1 MRSAAPART
10 RSNSPMRTHGSGGS
24 LCGYA
29 CGRMRGRLDT
39 HLGAGTASADAR
51 SEAPDPCRHAALS
64 AVQHSPSRTRNARS
78 TSCCAAC
85 SMLLAVACA
94 TACGTTQRW
103 PPARADALA
112 RQREGCEARGRQA
125 VRQTRDSGPRSQGP
139 PRPTKQEINH
149 LHLGGCFRNA
159 LLLLSVLHTLV
170 NAMKPG
176 NPRATSSAALRAAS
190 RSWGTGERFCIGRC
204 RRSCTVRPG
213 RGRTR
218 NRPLARSN
226 DNLLVAGCHFKAKIG
241 LVHDRPPLRALRTM
255 LITAEGRVVH
265 QLDESYTS
273 FLTWHPKW
281 SWCCQAREGPLRD
294 SRVRRRAGVAA
305 PMGTTRSDGA
315 TAMKREAGEST
326 AKSLTLHTS
335 PIRNGCLRPAR
346 CSLRH
351 PSRFPRQGSM
361 PAVPRRASDRA
372 SLEVASPPCGPP

>member
-1 MRSAAPART
+1 MRHSVW
-10 RSNSPMRTHGSGGS
+10 H
-24 LCGYA
+24 
-29 CGRMRGRLDT
+29 
-39 HLGAGTASADAR
+39 
-51 SEAPDPCRHAALS
+51 HAALAAGS
-64 AVQHSPSRTRNARS
+64 SRRAARH
-78 TSCCAAC
+78 
-85 SMLLAVACA
+85 
-94 TACGTTQRW
+94 
-103 PPARADALA
+103 
-112 RQREGCEARGRQA
+112 REGCEARGRQA

-190 RSWGTGERFCIGRC
+190 RSWGTGQRFCICRC

>member
-1 MRSAAPART
+1 MRHSVW
-10 RSNSPMRTHGSGGS
+10 H
-24 LCGYA
+24 
-29 CGRMRGRLDT
+29 
-39 HLGAGTASADAR
+39 
-51 SEAPDPCRHAALS
+51 HAALAAGS
-64 AVQHSPSRTRNARS
+64 SR
-78 TSCCAAC
+78 
-85 SMLLAVACA
+85 
-94 TACGTTQRW
+94 
-103 PPARADALA
+103 RAA

-190 RSWGTGERFCIGRC
+190 RSWGTGQRFCICRC

-315 TAMKREAGEST
+315 TAMKREAGECT
-326 AKSLTLHTS
+326 ADPHYSCYGNVHLHPFSYPAS
-335 PIRNGCLRPAR
+335 PHGPRNG
-346 CSLRH
+346 
-351 PSRFPRQGSM
+351 PRGQGQ
-361 PAVPRRASDRA
+361 ARRAGGQAGWPRVARTRRFRSAGDAGSGLFGTARA
-372 SLEVASPPCGPP
+372 GCMGWVGV